1 MDAGGLL
8 LDESDA
14 QEGSENLHKF
24 LTGYAWLAAHFVN
37 KRMMLFLFRPKHHCV
52 FHQAVQLGAWR
63 INQTMFQTTD
73 DESFL
78 GKLKKIHCLPWENSN
93 YAHVFKI
100 LARACY
106 AYRRP
111 STGRGGS

>member
-78 GKLKKIHCLPWENSN
+78 GKLKKKSL
-93 YAHVFKI
+93 
-100 LARACY
+100 LAMGKQQLRACIQDTC
-106 AYRRP
+106 
-111 STGRGGS
+111 SCLLCL